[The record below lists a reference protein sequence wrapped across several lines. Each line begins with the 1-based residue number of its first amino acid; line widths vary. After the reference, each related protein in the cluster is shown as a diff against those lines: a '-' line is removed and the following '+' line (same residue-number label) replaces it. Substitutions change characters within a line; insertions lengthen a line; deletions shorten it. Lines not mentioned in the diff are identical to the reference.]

1 MLGVFIVGGLLWG
14 SFLNLVGHRLLSG
27 QSLWGPRSQCPSCGA
42 VIAWY
47 DLVPVFSYILL
58 GARCRSCKK
67 PISFLY
73 PFIECVTAIATAA
86 LWYDLY
92 VFGAMTSLE
101 LMGRGVAYSL
111 LLSGFIVATRTDL
124 EALVVPRIV
133 IWLMAAVGMIASIAG
148 FLPVTVLASCC
159 GAVVG
164 YGSLWLLNYG
174 SRVLTGRE
182 GIGEGDMELLAVI
195 GLFWGPIGVWASTL
209 ISSCLGILF
218 ALIYLI
224 VTGQGRHTRI
234 PFIPFMAVS
243 VIIFLLAQEYIMA
256 FLF

>member
-27 QSLWGPRSQCPSCGA
+27 QSLWGPRSQCPLCRS

-47 DLVPVFSYILL
+47 DLVPVFSYIVL
-58 GARCRSCKK
+58 GGRCRSCKK

-73 PFIECVTAIATAA
+73 PFVECFTAIAAAA
-86 LWYDLY
+86 LWFDLY
-92 VFGAMTSLE
+92 VFGAITPFE
-101 LMGRGVAYSL
+101 LLGRGVAYCL

-124 EALVVPRIV
+124 EALVVPRVI
-133 IWLMAAVGMIASIAG
+133 IWLMAAVGMIASVFG
-148 FLPVTVLASCC
+148 FLPVTVLASGI

-164 YGSLWLLNYG
+164 YGSLWLLNYC
-174 SRVLTGRE
+174 SRVFTGRE

-195 GLFWGPIGVWASTL
+195 GLFWGPVGVWASTL

-218 ALIYLI
+218 AFMYLTL
-224 VTGQGRHTRI
+224 TGQGRHTRI
-234 PFIPFMAVS
+234 PFIPFMAAS
-243 VIIFLLAQEYIMA
+243 VIIFLFAQEYIMA